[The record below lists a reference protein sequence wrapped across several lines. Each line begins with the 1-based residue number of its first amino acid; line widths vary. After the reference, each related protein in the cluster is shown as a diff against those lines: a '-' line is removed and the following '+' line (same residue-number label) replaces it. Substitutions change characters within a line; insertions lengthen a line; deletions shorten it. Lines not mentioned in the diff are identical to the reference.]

1 MLHPQGDPDVAV
13 DHHIQRF
20 PITTISKL
28 APFTALI
35 ISMVLIIF
43 FLIKFYVL
51 ELFLLRKIYGPKYM
65 NLDEISRRSFVNNHI
80 AGATK
85 IIILIVG
92 VYPFMDVAFGKGG
105 FHTPFVHGS
114 QITMGDILVVCA
126 QMLIGMFIFEL
137 IYRTKISP
145 VSVVHHI
152 GSILVGQAAI
162 VISIN
167 EERDAS
173 IEFVLCTVWGAFDII
188 SEFLPH
194 LAVILYSV
202 FPDSHMFLFKL
213 FRAAC
218 ITTFVGTISET
229 IVTMYLFGQ
238 LWDRWTLPFKIVT
251 PLLHIA
257 FSAAQFHGTR
267 IFYKMWRKEE
277 RILMERE
284 QLGKKTVNEG
294 SANECN
300 REEQSM
306 EEGNAHGEP

>member
-1 MLHPQGDPDVAV
+1 MLRPAGPDQ

-20 PITTISKL
+20 PITSISIL

-35 ISMVLIIF
+35 ISVVLIVF

-51 ELFLLRKIYGPKYM
+51 ELFFLRKVYGPKYT
-65 NLDEISRRSFVNNHI
+65 NLDEISRRSFVNHHI

-92 VYPFMDVAFGKGG
+92 VYPFMDVAFGMAH
-105 FHTPFVHGS
+105 FHTPFAHGS
-114 QITMGDILVVCA
+114 RVTMGDILVVCA

-162 VISIN
+162 AISIN
-167 EERDAS
+167 EDRDAS

-194 LAVILYSV
+194 LAIILYRV

-218 ITTFVGTISET
+218 ITTFVGTIFET

-238 LWDRWTLPFKIVT
+238 LWGRWSIAFKITT

-267 IFYKMWRKEE
+267 IFYNMWRKQE
-277 RILMERE
+277 RILMEHH
-284 QLGKKTVNEG
+284 QLGEKGVNEG
-294 SANECN
+294 SL
-300 REEQSM
+300 REEQDV
-306 EEGNAHGEP
+306 EEGNVER

>member
-1 MLHPQGDPDVAV
+1 MLRRHGDPDVV

-20 PITTISKL
+20 PITSISIL

-35 ISMVLIIF
+35 ISLVLIIF

-51 ELFLLRKIYGPKYM
+51 ELFLLRKAYGPKYT
-65 NLDEISRRSFVNNHI
+65 NLDEINRRGFVNHHI

-92 VYPFMDVAFGKGG
+92 VYPFMDVAFGKAG
-105 FHTPFVHGS
+105 FHTPFIHGS
-114 QITMGDILVVCA
+114 KVTMGDILVVCA

-173 IEFVLCTVWGAFDII
+173 IEFVLCTVWGMAFLGNIG
-188 SEFLPH
+188 
-194 LAVILYSV
+194 LA
-202 FPDSHMFLFKL
+202 
-213 FRAAC
+213 A
-218 ITTFVGTISET
+218 
-229 IVTMYLFGQ
+229 
-238 LWDRWTLPFKIVT
+238 
-251 PLLHIA
+251 
-257 FSAAQFHGTR
+257 
-267 IFYKMWRKEE
+267 
-277 RILMERE
+277 
-284 QLGKKTVNEG
+284 
-294 SANECN
+294 
-300 REEQSM
+300 
-306 EEGNAHGEP
+306 